1 MRTGCTLRDRAQV
14 SRAVRTPENLSC
26 VTRCRATTP
35 STTVANPAVVMVW
48 GFGSVSGGQCT
59 VTLCE
64 EGQRA
69 WRPYGDPPV
78 RGDVSDELGAARVG
92 VHLRRV

>member
-14 SRAVRTPENLSC
+14 SRAVHTPENLSC

-35 STTVANPAVVMVW
+35 STTVTNPEVVTVW

-69 WRPYGDPPV
+69 
-78 RGDVSDELGAARVG
+78 AAPIR
-92 VHLRRV
+92 